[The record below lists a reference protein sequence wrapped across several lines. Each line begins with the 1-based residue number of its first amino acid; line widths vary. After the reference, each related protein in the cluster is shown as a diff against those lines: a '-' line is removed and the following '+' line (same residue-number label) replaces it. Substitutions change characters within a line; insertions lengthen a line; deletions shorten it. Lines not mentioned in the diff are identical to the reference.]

1 MQLDPEKE
9 APMIEFRI
17 DEERCIQCGE
27 CAEDCPAG
35 VISMDDYPKITNEDG
50 CYRCQ
55 HCLAV
60 CPTGAVSILGR
71 NPDAST
77 GLAGNMPDAAGLETL
92 IKGRRSVR
100 RYHGRDLDQALID
113 ELLDIACHAP
123 TGVNAQAVLFTV
135 VREGKVMKELRTEVM
150 AQLAKLQ
157 AAGKLPA
164 GLVEQYIGGA
174 VKAWQEEDRDIIFRG
189 APHLLITSAPKDAPC
204 PVQDT
209 HIALTTFQ
217 LMAHA
222 RGVGTVW
229 DGMVMMALSLYPGLS
244 ARLGIPGN
252 HIVGY
257 AMVFGEP
264 AVEYHRTVQ
273 RGPAR
278 VNVVK

>member
-1 MQLDPEKE
+1 MVQ
-9 APMIEFRI
+9 FQI

-35 VISMDDYPKITNEDG
+35 VISMDDYPKITNEEG

-60 CPTGAVSILGR
+60 CPTGAVSVLGR
-71 NPDAST
+71 DPDAST
-77 GLAGNMPDAAGLETL
+77 LLEKNMPDAARLETL

-100 RYHGRDLDQALID
+100 RYSDRDLDKALID
-113 ELLDIACHAP
+113 KLLHIASHAP

-135 VREGKVMKELRTEVM
+135 VREGAVMQGLREEVM
-150 AQLAKLQ
+150 AELTKMKDN
-157 AAGKLPA
+157 GKLPE
-164 GLVEQYIGGA
+164 GMVEQYIGMA
-174 VKAWQEEDRDIIFRG
+174 VEMWKKDGMDIIFRG

-222 RGVGTVW
+222 RGVGTLW
-229 DGMVMMALSLYPGLS
+229 DGMVMMALSLIPGL
-244 ARLGIPGN
+244 ATRLGIPEN
-252 HIVGY
+252 HTVGY

-273 RGPAR
+273 RGPAS
-278 VNVVK
+278 VNIVK

>member
-1 MQLDPEKE
+1 
-9 APMIEFRI
+9 MIQFRI
-17 DEERCIQCGE
+17 DEERCTSCGE
-27 CAEDCPAG
+27 CAEDCPAE
-35 VISMDDYPKITNEDG
+35 VISMDGYPKITDEEG

-71 NPDAST
+71 DPDAST
-77 GLAGNMPDAAGLETL
+77 ELAGNMPDAARLETL

-100 RYHGRDLDQALID
+100 RYNSKDLEPALID
-113 ELLDIACHAP
+113 ELLDLACHAP

-135 VREGKVMKELRTEVM
+135 VRQGSVMKGLREEVL
-150 AQLAKLQ
+150 AQLTELHDK
-157 AAGKLPA
+157 GKLPE

-174 VKAWQEEDRDIIFRG
+174 VKAWQEVGKDIIFRG
-189 APHLLITSAPKDAPC
+189 APHLLITSAPKDSPC

-229 DGMVMMALSLYPGLS
+229 DGMVMMALSLCPGLG
-244 ARLGIPGN
+244 ARLGIPEN

-264 AVEYHRTVQ
+264 AVEYYRTVQ

-278 VNVVK
+278 VNLVK

>member
-1 MQLDPEKE
+1 
-9 APMIEFRI
+9 MIQFKI

-27 CAEDCPAG
+27 CVEDCPAG
-35 VISMDDYPKITNEDG
+35 VISLDEYPKITNEEG

-71 NPDAST
+71 HPDAST
-77 GLAGNMPDAAGLETL
+77 ELAGNMVTAAGLETL

-100 RYHGRDLDQALID
+100 RYSGRDLEPALID
-113 ELLDIACHAP
+113 ELLEIACHAP
-123 TGVNAQAVLFTV
+123 TGVNAQDVLFTV
-135 VREGKVMKELRTEVM
+135 VRESRVMNGLRQDVM
-150 AQLAKLQ
+150 ADLAQLQ
-157 AAGKLPA
+157 ADGSLP
-164 GLVEQYIGGA
+164 GGFVGQYIGAALKG
-174 VKAWQEEDRDIIFRG
+174 WQEEGRDIIFRG
-189 APHLLITSAPKDAPC
+189 APHLLVTSAPKDAPC

-229 DGMVMMALSLYPGLS
+229 DGMFMMALSLCPGLG
-244 ARLGIPGN
+244 ARLGIPED

-278 VNVVK
+278 VNIVK

>member
-1 MQLDPEKE
+1 
-9 APMIEFRI
+9 MIQFRI

-27 CAEDCPAG
+27 CAEDCPAE
-35 VISMDDYPKITNEDG
+35 VIAMDDFPKIINEDG

-71 NPDAST
+71 NPDASIA
-77 GLAGNMPDAAGLETL
+77 LEGNMPDPGRLETL

-100 RYHGRDLDQALID
+100 RYTGENLDQALID
-113 ELLDIACHAP
+113 ELLEIAWHAP
-123 TGVNAQAVLFTV
+123 TGVNNQSVLFTV
-135 VREGKVMKELRTEVM
+135 VRDGEVMDSLREEVM
-150 AQLAKLQ
+150 ARLAEKQDAGGFPEGFVGQYLS
-157 AAGKLPA
+157 AAVNG
-164 GLVEQYIGGA
+164 
-174 VKAWQEEDRDIIFRG
+174 WQEEGRDIIFRG
-189 APHLLITSAPKDAPC
+189 APHLLIASAPKNSPC

-229 DGMVMMALSLYPGLS
+229 DGIFMMALAVCPDLT
-244 ARLGIPGN
+244 AFLGIPAD
-252 HIVGY
+252 HLIGY
-257 AMVFGEP
+257 AMAFGEP

-273 RGPAR
+273 RGPAL
-278 VNVVK
+278 VNVVRKK